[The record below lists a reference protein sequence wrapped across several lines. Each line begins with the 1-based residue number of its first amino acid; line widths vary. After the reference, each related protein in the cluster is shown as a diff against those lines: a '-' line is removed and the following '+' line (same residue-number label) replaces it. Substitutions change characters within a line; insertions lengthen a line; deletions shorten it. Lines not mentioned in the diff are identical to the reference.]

1 MEKYYNLHHLVTF
14 KIAFNPRLWGG
25 IFSGWDIELQGFE
38 SHKVE
43 SPDFTISIGK
53 FIPNNQDCYILD
65 DKYYVKD
72 NYLYC
77 QDSYKYAKWEVEMCG
92 FEQGKMMIRI
102 HPNFLGKML
111 IPELI
116 INHLIWFKLNE
127 KGYPIV
133 HGSGVSK
140 DGRAYIFAAQGAA
153 GKSTIAL
160 SLVEKGFKL
169 LSDHF
174 VILNQGDVLSF
185 PAPLHIMDFNISPI
199 VKSSMNSSHKVSFYF
214 KQLFHRLTG
223 KRIATKILPRDIL
236 PSLLVDR
243 AKLHSIFLLLP
254 KGSFMVTRIGKEE
267 LISHLMMN
275 QKLESFL
282 FIKYMMEY
290 SYLFPKSKM
299 ATYWTRYQEN
309 LGTALASEIA
319 MYKVEVPLK
328 YDNNTVDGV
337 FRLLRDEREC

>member
-1 MEKYYNLHHLVTF
+1 M
-14 KIAFNPRLWGG
+14 
-25 IFSGWDIELQGFE
+25 
-38 SHKVE
+38 
-43 SPDFTISIGK
+43 
-53 FIPNNQDCYILD
+53 
-65 DKYYVKD
+65 
-72 NYLYC
+72 
-77 QDSYKYAKWEVEMCG
+77 
-92 FEQGKMMIRI
+92 
-102 HPNFLGKML
+102 
-111 IPELI
+111 
-116 INHLIWFKLNE
+116 IWFKLNE
-127 KGYPIV
+127 KGYPII
-133 HGSGVSK
+133 HGSGVVR
-140 DGRAYIFAAQGAA
+140 DGNAYVFAAQGAA

-275 QKLESFL
+275 QKLETFP

-290 SYLFPKSKM
+290 SYLFPHSKM
-299 ATYWTRYQEN
+299 ANYWARYEEN
-309 LGTALASEIA
+309 LRQALDTQVSI
-319 MYKVEVPLK
+319 YKVEVPPRIDTRTMEELCH
-328 YDNNTVDGV
+328 
-337 FRLLRDEREC
+337 LM